1 MKHVIRFLKN
11 QRTQG
16 YFISMVM
23 SILLIAF
30 LAVFNPYFFTKTN
43 LLSLQALV
51 APRTIMAIGMML
63 LISMGVFDQSV
74 GSIMGMTGI
83 ICAYLLNRGLPV
95 IVCILIALV
104 FGALTGLFNGF
115 LVAKGKI
122 LPLIATVGTMYVFR
136 GVGFMIISNE
146 VTGSLAGFPQS
157 FLNIGSGTLFG
168 IYPMTFIMVGLLI
181 FFQYVIKNTYLGKRL
196 YYIGGNPASAKS
208 LGFNVDRAMIVAF
221 MICGA
226 LCALAGVL
234 SIARFESASRY
245 LGDGLQ
251 MDILIACIIGGG
263 SLAGGKGDMLGAFF
277 GTLFVCLLQNCFN
290 LFEINSLL
298 QSVVTGATL
307 VVVVTVDSYLYLKRM
322 RALGQV

>member
-1 MKHVIRFLKN
+1 MKRVIQFLKN
-11 QRTQG
+11 QRNQG
-16 YFISMVM
+16 YFISMLM
-23 SILLIAF
+23 CLLLIVF
-30 LAVFNPYFFTKTN
+30 LAVFNPYFLTRSN
-43 LLSLQALV
+43 MLSLQALV
-51 APRTIMAIGMML
+51 APRTIIAIGMML

-83 ICAYLLNRGLPV
+83 ICAYLLTRGLPV
-95 IVCILIALV
+95 AVCVLIALA
-104 FGALTGLFNGF
+104 FGTLTGAFNGF

-146 VTGSLAGFPQS
+146 VSGSLSGFPQS
-157 FLNIGSGTLFG
+157 FLNLGSGTWFG
-168 IYPMTFIMVGLLI
+168 IYPMTVIMLVLLVV
-181 FFQYVIKNTYLGKRL
+181 FQYAIKCTYLGKRL

-208 LGFNVDRAMIVAF
+208 LGFNVDRAQIIAF

-307 VVVVTVDSYLYLKRM
+307 VVVVTIDSSLQLKKM
-322 RALGQV
+322 QALGQV

>member
-1 MKHVIRFLKN
+1 MKKVTGFLKHLPN
-11 QRTQG
+11 QG

-30 LAVFNPYFFTKTN
+30 LALFNPYFFTRTN
-43 LLSLQALV
+43 MLSLQALV
-51 APRTIMAIGMML
+51 APRTIIAIGMML

-74 GSIMGMTGI
+74 GAIMGMTGI
-83 ICAYLLNRGLPV
+83 ICAYLLTKGIPV
-95 IVCILIALV
+95 VICILIALV
-104 FGALTGLFNGF
+104 FGALTGIFNGF

-136 GVGFMIISNE
+136 GVGFMIISSE
-146 VTGSLAGFPQS
+146 VSGSLSGFPQS
-157 FLNIGSGTLFG
+157 FLNFGSGTLFG
-168 IYPMTFIMVGLLI
+168 IYPMTIIMVVLLVV
-181 FFQYVIKNTYLGKRL
+181 FQYVIKNTYVGKRL

-208 LGFNVDRAMIVAF
+208 LGFNVDKAMIISF
-221 MICGA
+221 MVCGA

-245 LGDGLQ
+245 LGDNLQ

-298 QSVVTGATL
+298 QSVVMGATL
-307 VVVVTVDSYLYLKRM
+307 VIVVTADSYLNLKKM